1 MALISTGSRV
11 DTPYDVYLE
20 VDDQKIGFMLS
31 EIEGVQGYRASLA
44 DQVTPQFNTASYD
57 YASVPI
63 EVEIPVAYEDWQ
75 GGCGFTSVEYEEA
88 GSLTKYS
95 FTRGVDASY
104 ANRLYAGPYHF
115 QNYSDLASG
124 GTHTDVNFFPAGD
137 AATPQVKFLY
147 APSTVTASNTGVWA
161 FGGRYVY
168 KHLSGTTWD
177 KAHDFG
183 AGYYVSDMIDFNNV
197 LFIAVAQTSNKS
209 ASSYWYSTDGGLNV
223 IQSSLANADVLFFA
237 IRGETS
243 GNAVLWSCDGN
254 GHLRTNV
261 DGTNTG
267 GAWSGAIAMGTITND
282 WVTGLDVVGSYV
294 YVFKVNS
301 IWRTD
306 GTDSV
311 NVWQSK
317 GDNEVWNSNA
327 GNGSRPYVWI
337 DGNCYVQY
345 GRRVLQV
352 DANNNTMTIVW
363 PPSAAQVG
371 AEELDGRI
379 TGISGDSAWLYFSL
393 VNRHGVSYIMKGKP
407 LTTNWHTLTFTQ
419 TPAIK
424 GIYIAGNSVL
434 NSTNPWILYG
444 TDATG
449 TNAPTHGTLRGVVLP
464 KTGMLPDT
472 DPDYKFA
479 QSTENQYIVG
489 PWMDVGQ
496 AASPKLLNGA
506 RILSRNAN
514 ESSPTSI
521 SYVKDSDNYQD
532 TFLENVQ
539 KGDITGTLID
549 VGGPATDDDAN
560 FDINTEVRFNK
571 IRYILKMARP
581 VGGTNVASIESVVLD
596 TTIAPQRRRMFE
608 MDFLIA
614 DDLPLKGGGKSRY
627 GAKASEEF
635 LFNSANRLISLTDI
649 FNRTYLVKMINLRSS
664 GVIPQDGRDTQVYT
678 VSFAEINR
686 LTDAGDILIYDVGA
700 WNTGKVY
707 S

>member
-20 VDDQKIGFMLS
+20 VDNQKIGFMLS

-115 QNYSDLASG
+115 QNYSDYVTNGDYTSES
-124 GTHTDVNFFPAGD
+124 FFTAGD
-137 AATPQVKFLY
+137 KETPQVKFLY
-147 APSTVTASNTGVWA
+147 SPSTAALWA
-161 FGGRYVY
+161 FGGRSLY
-168 KHLSGTTWD
+168 KHVEGTSWNLMWEL
-177 KAHDFG
+177 AE
-183 AGYYVSDMIDFNNV
+183 GYYFSDMIDFNDT
-197 LFIAVAQTSNKS
+197 LFFAVALTSNK
-209 ASSYWYSTDGGLNV
+209 APIAYYYSTDAV
-223 IQSSLANADVLFFA
+223 VSVTQSTLANSSVLFFA
-237 IRGETS
+237 IRGESS
-243 GNAVLWSCDGN
+243 GSAVLWSCDGN
-254 GHLRTNV
+254 GRLRTNV
-261 DGTNTG
+261 DGSNTG
-267 GAWSGAIAMGTITND
+267 GAWSGAIAMGTTTND

-306 GTDSV
+306 GTDSL
-311 NVWQSK
+311 NVWQSQ
-317 GDNEVWNSNA
+317 GDNEVWNTNA

-345 GRRVLQV
+345 GRRVLQI
-352 DANNNTMTIVW
+352 DANNNAMTIVW

-379 TGISGDSAWLYFSL
+379 TGISGDSDWLYFSL

-407 LTTNWHTLTFTQ
+407 LTTNWHTLTFTE

-424 GIYIAGNSVL
+424 GIYVAGSSVL

-449 TNAPTHGTLRGVVLP
+449 TNAPAYGTLRGVVLP

-539 KGDITGTLID
+539 KGDITGTLI
-549 VGGPATDDDAN
+549 GAATDDDAN

-581 VGGTNVASIESVVLD
+581 VGGTNVASVESVVLD

-608 MDFLIA
+608 MDFVVA
-614 DDLPLKGGGKSRY
+614 DDLPLKGGGRSRY
-627 GAKASEEF
+627 GAKVSEEF

-678 VSFAEINR
+678 VSFAELNR

>member
-20 VDDQKIGFMLS
+20 VDNQKVGFMLNAT
-31 EIEGVQGYRASLA
+31 EGIMGYRASLA
-44 DQVTPQFNTASYD
+44 DQVTPQFNTATYD

-75 GGCGFTSVEYEEA
+75 GGCGFNSVEYEEA

-104 ANRLYAGPYHF
+104 ANRLYSGPYHF
-115 QNYSDLASG
+115 QNYSDLDANG
-124 GTHTDVNFFPAGD
+124 VYTNADFFVAGD

-147 APSTVTASNTGVWA
+147 APSTVTATSSGLWA

-177 KAHDFG
+177 EAHDFG
-183 AGYYVSDMIDFNNV
+183 AGYYVSDMINFNNV
-197 LFIAVAQTSNKS
+197 LFISVAQTSNKS
-209 ASSYWYSTDGGLNV
+209 ASNYWYTADGFATAPT
-223 IQSSLANADVLFFA
+223 QSVLANSGVLFFA
-237 IRGETS
+237 IRGESS
-243 GNAVLWSCDGN
+243 GNAVLWACDGN
-254 GHLRTNV
+254 GKLRTNV

-267 GAWSGAIAMGTITND
+267 GAWSGAIAMGTTTND

-306 GTDSV
+306 GTDSL
-311 NVWQSK
+311 NVWQSQ
-317 GDNEVWNSNA
+317 GDNEVWNANA
-327 GNGSRPYVWI
+327 GNGSRPFVWI

-345 GRRVLQV
+345 GRRVLQI
-352 DANNNTMTIVW
+352 DAVNNNMTIVW

-371 AEELDGRI
+371 SEELDGRI
-379 TGISGDSAWLYFSL
+379 TGISGDSDWLYFSL
-393 VNRHGVSYIMKGKP
+393 VNSIGVSYIMKGKP
-407 LTTNWHTLTFTQ
+407 MTTNWHTLTFTE

-424 GIYIAGNSVL
+424 GIYVAGSSVL
-434 NSTNPWILYG
+434 GSTNPWILYG

-449 TNAPTHGTLRGVVLP
+449 SNPPSGGTLRGVVLP
-464 KTGMLPDT
+464 NTGMLPDT
-472 DPDYKFA
+472 DPNYRFA
-479 QSTENQYIVG
+479 QSTENQYVVG

-506 RILSRNAN
+506 RLLSRSAN
-514 ESSPTSI
+514 ESSPTTI
-521 SYVKDSDNYQD
+521 SYVADSDNYQD
-532 TFLENVQ
+532 TFIQNVQ
-539 KGDITGTLID
+539 RGDITGTVI
-549 VGGPATDDDAN
+549 GTATDDDAS
-560 FDINTEVRFNK
+560 FSISTEVRFNK
-571 IRYILKMARP
+571 IRYILKLARP
-581 VGGTNVASIESVVLD
+581 VGGTNVASVESAVLD
-596 TTIAPQRRRMFE
+596 TTIAPERRRLFD
-608 MDFLIA
+608 MDLLIA

-627 GAKASEEF
+627 GAKVSEEF
-635 LFNSANRLISLTDI
+635 LFNSANRLITLTDI
-649 FNRTYLVKMINLRSS
+649 FNRTYSVKMLNLRSA

-678 VSFAEINR
+678 VSFAEINQ
-686 LTDAGDILIYDVGA
+686 LTDIGDVLIYDTSA
-700 WNTGKVY
+700 WNTGRIY

>member
-20 VDDQKIGFMLS
+20 VDNQKIGFMLS
-31 EIEGVQGYRASLA
+31 EIEGIQGYRASLA

-63 EVEIPVAYEDWQ
+63 EVEIPVAYENWQ

-88 GSLTKYS
+88 GSLNKYS

-115 QNYSDLASG
+115 QNYSDFVTAGAYASE
-124 GTHTDVNFFPAGD
+124 NFFWSGD
-137 AATPQVKFLY
+137 AATPSVKFLY
-147 APSTVTASNTGVWA
+147 SPSTSAIWVI
-161 FGGRYVY
+161 GGRYLY
-168 KHLSGTTWD
+168 KHISDTKWQLVWD
-177 KAHDFG
+177 LG
-183 AGYYVSDMIDFNNV
+183 AGYYFSDIIDFNDT
-197 LFIAVAQTSNKS
+197 LFFAIANTSNK
-209 ASSYWYSTDGGLNV
+209 AAIKYYYSTDGMATAAT
-223 IQSSLANADVLFFA
+223 QSNKSNTEVLFFA

-261 DGTNTG
+261 DGTNSG
-267 GAWSGAIAMGTITND
+267 GAWSGAIAMGSTTND
-282 WVTGLDVVGSYV
+282 WVTGLDVVASYV
-294 YVFKVNS
+294 YVFKANS

-311 NVWQSK
+311 NVWQSQ
-317 GDNEVWNSNA
+317 GDNEVWSANA

-345 GRRVLQV
+345 GRRVLQI

-379 TGISGDSAWLYFSL
+379 TGISGDSDWLYFSL
-393 VNRHGVSYIMKGKP
+393 VNNIGVSYIMKGKP
-407 LTTNWHTLTFTQ
+407 LTTNWHTLTFTE

-424 GIYIAGNSVL
+424 GIYVAGSSIL
-434 NSTNPWILYG
+434 GSTNPWILYG

-449 TNAPTHGTLRGVVLP
+449 TDAPDYGTLRGVVLP

-506 RILSRNAN
+506 RVLSRNAN

-521 SYVKDSDNYQD
+521 SYVKDSGNYQD
-532 TFLENVQ
+532 TFLQNVQ
-539 KGDITGTLID
+539 TGDITGTLI
-549 VGGPATDDDAN
+549 GTATDDDASFN
-560 FDINTEVRFNK
+560 INTEVRFNK

-581 VGGTNVASIESVVLD
+581 IGGSNVASVESVVLD
-596 TTIAPQRRRMFE
+596 TTIAPPRRRMFE

-614 DDLPLKGGGKSRY
+614 DDLPMKGGGKSRY
-627 GAKASEEF
+627 GAKLSEQF
-635 LFNSANRLISLTDI
+635 LFNAANRLITLTDI
-649 FNRTYLVKMINLRSS
+649 FNRTYSVKMIKLRSS

-678 VSFAEINR
+678 VSFAEINQ
-686 LTDAGDILIYDVGA
+686 LTDIGDNLIYDVSA